1 MTTFSI
7 RVAKKHLKRV
17 LLIFFVVMVLSMVK
31 QFKNTEQKQ
40 AIVIEK
46 ICSKE
51 FQSCLLIKDETFDDG
66 GQNSVLRTLVPEK
79 FPDFIVAQVILQTFT
94 GWKSWLPQF
103 NRAQCHAIALLPA
116 DYQQIML
123 TAPFLTGSLR
133 KVNDSIE
140 SSRVL
145 LVGLGA
151 RTIGNYIHYHLF
163 RVEIDELVVVEK
175 DQYLNKVWLNN
186 SIWRH
191 ITIADIREKNYN
203 AVFIDTCLN
212 AICPPTRIIE
222 TAAQLNKTIKEDGI
236 LIVNVNAP
244 AKSLLHRTIKRV
256 NDSLSKTYGCFM
268 IANRNSRMAP
278 SNIILLYWKLSTIT
292 GCQKVKMIY

>member
-191 ITIADIREKNYN
+191 ITIADIR
-203 AVFIDTCLN
+203 
-212 AICPPTRIIE
+212 
-222 TAAQLNKTIKEDGI
+222 I

-292 GCQKVKMIY
+292 GCQKIQLNCCKMLLCNLEYGLS